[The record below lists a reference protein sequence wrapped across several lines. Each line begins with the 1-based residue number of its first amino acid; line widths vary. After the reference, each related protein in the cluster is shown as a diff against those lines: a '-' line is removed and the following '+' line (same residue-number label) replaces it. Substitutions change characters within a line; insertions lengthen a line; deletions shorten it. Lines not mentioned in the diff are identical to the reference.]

1 MGKWVEQEQRRW
13 VEQMIKNIRHDYG
26 VPLVVD
32 TSAEGMRFQLD
43 GRYIGPR
50 FSKWHGGLNGAEQFL
65 NGFIAAMD
73 FQSSYKRGESLM
85 AYKPASAEEMNNE

>member
-1 MGKWVEQEQRRW
+1 MNKQEQRQW
-13 VEQMIKNIRHDYG
+13 VEQMIKNIRHDYD

-50 FSKWHGGLNGAEQFL
+50 FSKWHGGLDGAEQFL
-65 NGFIAAMD
+65 NGFIAALD
-73 FQSSYKRGESLM
+73 FHLRLHGFEPGE
-85 AYKPASAEEMNNE
+85 EETR